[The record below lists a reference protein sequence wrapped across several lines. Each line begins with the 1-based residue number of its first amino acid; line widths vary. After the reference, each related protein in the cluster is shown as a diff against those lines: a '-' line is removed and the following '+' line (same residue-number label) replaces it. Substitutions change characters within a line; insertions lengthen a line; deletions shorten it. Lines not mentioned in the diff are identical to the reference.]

1 MFGGE
6 TARLKGRLDGL
17 RYGTVWL
24 LDRHESI
31 EGRQLAATQGRSIDH
46 LGFAFP
52 DLDAA
57 AAEMKKKGVV
67 FQTEP
72 RPFTNAA
79 GQNMKISFV
88 VGPDDVRIEVVQP
101 KA

>member
-1 MFGGE
+1 M
-6 TARLKGRLDGL
+6 
-17 RYGTVWL
+17 WL
-24 LDRHESI
+24 LIDKVNERIDARRH
-31 EGRQLAATQGRSIDH
+31 TRSLIDD

-52 DLDAA
+52 DLDTAA
-57 AAEMKKKGVV
+57 VEMKKKGVT

-88 VGPDDVRIEVVQP
+88 VVPTMCASRSSSRRRKNDRRHTCRSSMI
-101 KA
+101 